1 MITIR
6 IEDIYPGMLIFL
18 RASGMFLVMPVFSG
32 SMIPP
37 PVRIGIAAM
46 IAYLL
51 APIFGNFGGVPP
63 HWFLLV
69 SEVIHE
75 VLTGLLLGFALGLLL
90 FIERN
95 QMH

>member
-51 APIFGNFGGVPP
+51 APIFGNFGGVPA

-69 SEVIHE
+69 FSV
-75 VLTGLLLGFALGLLL
+75 VLTA
-90 FIERN
+90 
-95 QMH
+95 